1 MRGFLCKIWQ
11 FFLNVFTDIVN
22 AIAQALAVIGTAVVD
37 VLSQVAEA
45 VGKTLG
51 INGSTVMWI
60 ALGLGAYFL
69 FGSSDDES
77 PAKIQEVAVG

>member
-22 AIAQALAVIGTAVVD
+22 AVAQALAVIGTAVVD
-37 VLSQVAEA
+37 VLSQAAEA
-45 VGKTLG
+45 VGKALG

-69 FGSSDDES
+69 LGGSEDER
-77 PAKIQEVAVG
+77 PAKVQEVPVG